1 MRPRPGHRASVTRGR
16 RRRRVRGVLR
26 RSTGRAAPR
35 GPRLVRGQAPQGR
48 RGRRGPDAKEGGRV
62 HHRRR
67 AAGARQRVGRRPPRH
82 LRAHL
87 PRRLARALA
96 QARIRAVPR
105 ALAPDRP
112 RADRHPAP
120 APRPDPG
127 QIRWASGV
135 DARAAARGVHRAGR
149 RRGGPRDGAHGV
161 AAGVRRGG
169 QGDPGPNRLGRGAGE
184 GVCRGERGL
193 AVARR
198 SVRGARLAH
207 LRETPPGPAILLGR
221 REARWTR
228 AGVGHGVGH
237 GVAVGHGLVRE
248 ARPNDGEGR
257 DGFARVRRRRRRRW
271 PSGGVPDGL
280 PRGRRAGGERRGGVR
295 VAGARQVARRGGV
308 DV

>member
-1 MRPRPGHRASVTRGR
+1 MIRRGSHLASAVPCVRLGAGSHSNPRAPRIVVSAPPSRHVPLPRGPGGTGRRREAHRVVQPDPRGIPAMRPRPGHRASVARGR

-48 RGRRGPDAKEGGRV
+48 RGRCRGSDAKEGGRF

-112 RADRHPAP
+112 RTHRHPAP
-120 APRPDPG
+120 APRPYPG
-127 QIRWASGV
+127 QNRGAPGV
-135 DARAAARGVHRAGR
+135 DARAAARGVHRAVR
-149 RRGGPRDGAHGV
+149 RRGGPRDGPHGV
-161 AAGVRRGG
+161 AAGVREGG
-169 QGDPGPNRLGRGAGE
+169 EGDTGPGMGRDSRE
-184 GVCRGERGL
+184 GVCRGARGL

-198 SVRGARLAH
+198 AVRGVRANVGQ
-207 LRETPPGPAILLGR
+207 TP
-221 REARWTR
+221 
-228 AGVGHGVGH
+228 
-237 GVAVGHGLVRE
+237 
-248 ARPNDGEGR
+248 
-257 DGFARVRRRRRRRW
+257 
-271 PSGGVPDGL
+271 
-280 PRGRRAGGERRGGVR
+280 
-295 VAGARQVARRGGV
+295 
-308 DV
+308 